1 MSKVKSMWEELLR
14 TGCPELRD
22 DVELEA
28 DLALLDFYIMPC
40 IEEFIT
46 YRGKLTPSTIVH
58 LRNCKCELASLLRQS
73 NGAIPCYFEDLLRL
87 SREVLRRV
95 KVKEA
100 CLIVA
105 REAEREMERFY
116 FSPDD
121 FLDHRERSP
130 SYRSYSLSLFAT

>member
-1 MSKVKSMWEELLR
+1 MWEELQSS
-14 TGCPELRD
+14 GCPELRD

-28 DLALLDFYIMPC
+28 DLALLDFYMIQC

-100 CLIVA
+100 CFLVA
-105 REAEREMERFY
+105 REAENEMERLFSSPSDF
-116 FSPDD
+116 FSPASETRY
-121 FLDHRERSP
+121 H
-130 SYRSYSLSLFAT
+130 